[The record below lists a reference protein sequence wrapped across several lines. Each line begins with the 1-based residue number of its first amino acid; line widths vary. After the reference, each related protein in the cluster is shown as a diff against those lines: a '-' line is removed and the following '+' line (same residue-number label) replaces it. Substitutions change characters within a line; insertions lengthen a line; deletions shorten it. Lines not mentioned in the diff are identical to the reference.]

1 MGSFGL
7 VLAIIANIMQYQ
19 MIKILSFAFL
29 LCFQMESFSFSA
41 LPEFSAVYNPRKK
54 TIIIKWHH
62 SLPEIKTYVIQQ
74 SSNNKLWNDVALQEV
89 TRPGELRSFYFED
102 TKPAQGKNDYRLK
115 CIYKDGRIVYSI
127 VVTVM
132 IGSSAD
138 GWAMYPVPVT
148 NLINLDYRGTETIK
162 GVINILIQHPTG
174 KVFIKLRYASLGRQF
189 KIPVDNLPRGIYDIR
204 IIVQNEVIWN
214 QRFVK

>member
-1 MGSFGL
+1 
-7 VLAIIANIMQYQ
+7 
-19 MIKILSFAFL
+19 MIKILSVVFL
-29 LCFQMESFSFSA
+29 LCFQMDSFGFSA
-41 LPEFSAVYNPRKK
+41 LPEFSAVYNARKK
-54 TIIIKWHH
+54 TVITKWQH
-62 SLPEIKTYVIQQ
+62 SSPDIKTYVIQH

-89 TRPGELRSFYFED
+89 NRPDESRSFYFED
-102 TKPAQGKNDYRLK
+102 KKPGEGKNDYRLK
-115 CIYKDGRIVYSI
+115 CIYKDGKIVYSMI
-127 VVTVM
+127 VTVM

-138 GWAMYPVPVT
+138 NWVMYPVPVT

-174 KVFIKLRYASLGRQF
+174 KVFIKLRYSSLGRQF

-204 IIVQNEVIWN
+204 ILVQDEVIWD